1 MFYGFEDDELYEDDT
16 ALKALE
22 DLSEHLRKLTNA
34 YQCTMNSLESIISKI
49 NELDFQ
55 FSDEDDYKNF
65 ISEIKRT
72 LETLITIQTEIQL
85 TN

>member
-1 MFYGFEDDELYEDDT
+1 MFYGFEDEENYEDDT

-34 YQCTMNSLESIISKI
+34 YQCTMSSLENIIAKM

-55 FSDEDDYKNF
+55 FSSEDDYKNF
-65 ISEIKRT
+65 ISEVKRS
-72 LETLITIQTEIQL
+72 LETLITIQTEVQL